1 MWLSD
6 FFLPRRNDRFLTL
19 LRDHA
24 AILVD
29 AARAFEEYVSAGTP
43 LPDKVDEFES
53 SSAAILSQLTTSLR
67 DAFVTPMD
75 RQDIYGLG
83 EAIDD
88 MIRYIDNAAR
98 EIKLFAVQ
106 PTPQIQQMARL
117 LKGAAEQVSE
127 AVGSL
132 PNAPQTAWKC
142 AQEAQKAENFVED
155 CYRNALVDLFDGSD
169 VPHILKLREVYRH
182 LSNSADRAQSIGRLI
197 GKIVVKAT

>member
-6 FFLPRRNDRFLTL
+6 FFLPRRSDRFLTL
-19 LRDHA
+19 LRQHA
-24 AILVD
+24 EILVN
-29 AARAFEEYVSAGTP
+29 AARAFNQNVTAGAP
-43 LPDKVDEFES
+43 LSDKVDQFES
-53 SSAAILSQLTTSLR
+53 SAAAILNQLTTALR

-88 MIRYIDNAAR
+88 MIRYIDNAAK
-98 EIKLFAVQ
+98 EITLFAVQ
-106 PTPQIQQMARL
+106 PTPQVQQMARL
-117 LKGAAEQVSE
+117 LQRAAEQICE

-132 PNAPQTAWKC
+132 PSAPQTAWQC
-142 AQEAQKAENFVED
+142 AQEAQKVESLVED
-155 CYRNALVDLFDGSD
+155 CYRNALTELFNGSD
-169 VPHILKLREVYRH
+169 LAHILKLREVYRH